1 MDGGPSGEYPHRM
14 ETLTIYH
21 NPRCAK
27 SRAALAMLQ
36 AHEVP
41 LRIIEYLKKP
51 PTRAEI
57 AALREKLGSSPAEWI
72 CKGEPEY
79 KQMRLSDGST
89 EEQLLDAMA
98 KHPILIERPIVVCGH
113 RAVLGRPP
121 ERVLEMLER

>member
-1 MDGGPSGEYPHRM
+1 M

-27 SRAALAMLQ
+27 SRAALAILQ
-36 AHEVP
+36 AHELP
-41 LRIIEYLKKP
+41 LRIVEYLKEP

-57 AALREKLGSSPAEWI
+57 AALREKLGRSPAEWI
-72 CKGEPEY
+72 RKGEPEY
-79 KQMRLSDGST
+79 KQTGLSAGST

-121 ERVLEMLER
+121 ERVLELLQQ

>member
-1 MDGGPSGEYPHRM
+1 M
-14 ETLTIYH
+14 ERLTIYH

-41 LRIIEYLKKP
+41 LRVIEYLKKP
-51 PTRAEI
+51 PTRAEV
-57 AALREKLGSSPAEWI
+57 AALREKLGCSPTEWI
-72 CKGEPEY
+72 RKGEPEY
-79 KQMRLSDGST
+79 KQMRLSASST

-121 ERVLEMLER
+121 ERVLELLQQ

>member
-1 MDGGPSGEYPHRM
+1 M

-41 LRIIEYLKKP
+41 LRVVEYLKEP
-51 PTRAEI
+51 LTRAEI
-57 AALREKLGSSPAEWI
+57 AALREKLGCSPAEWI
-72 CKGEPEY
+72 RKGEPEY
-79 KQMRLSDGST
+79 KQMGLSASST

-98 KHPILIERPIVVCGH
+98 KRPILIERPIVVCGH

-121 ERVLEMLER
+121 ERVLELLQQ